1 VNADTAKTKDVIP
14 GVFSRHALPYRDR
27 VAGALSRHEA
37 RGRLAA
43 YAALALEPGER
54 VVDLGCGPG
63 TLTFAISAAVG
74 ASGHVV
80 GVDLADGMLRLA
92 RAGAPPNVSLA
103 RMDMERLG
111 FQDARFDAAVCG
123 HALQFCPDLPRAL
136 TEVRRILRPGGR
148 FAASLPGRT
157 SPPPGLR
164 LRELFSDLLPPAPA
178 MADTEATAEAT
189 GSAAH
194 LLAVLV
200 AAGFDAVRT
209 VEVDEPVTYR
219 TPEEMIDKSL
229 TWWEL
234 AWRLESVP
242 AERHEPIRAEAV
254 ARLRARTGDGPIQI
268 PGTNLVA
275 SGRRP

>member
-1 VNADTAKTKDVIP
+1 MPGAGRAKDVVP

-43 YAALALEPGER
+43 VAALALERGDR
-54 VVDLGCGPG
+54 IVDLGCGPG
-63 TLTFAISAAVG
+63 TLTFAVAETVG
-74 ASGHVV
+74 ANGHVV

-123 HALQFCPDLPRAL
+123 HALQFCPDLACAL
-136 TEVRRILRPGGR
+136 TEMRRVLRPGGR
-148 FAASLPGRT
+148 FAVSLPGRT
-157 SPPPGLR
+157 SPPDGLR
-164 LRELFSDLLPPAPA
+164 LQELFADLLPPAPA
-178 MADTEATAEAT
+178 MTDTEATAEAT
-189 GSAAH
+189 GSAAR
-194 LLAVLV
+194 LQSALV
-200 AAGFDAVRT
+200 NAGFDGVRT
-209 VEVDEPVTYR
+209 VEVDEPVTHR
-219 TPEEMIDKSL
+219 TPEEMVEKSL

-234 AWRLESVP
+234 AWRLESLP
-242 AERHEPIRAEAV
+242 AERHAGIRAEAV
-254 ARLRARTGDGPIQI
+254 ARLRARAGDGPFQI